1 MNLAIPAQLRQ
12 ILAVEGLSQARRAL
26 RMRLGR
32 ANAAGTDLLLQRID
46 IHETLNEGIS
56 ARLTC
61 LSTRADLPLK
71 SFIGQPV
78 EVQIVTDRGAIRRI
92 CAVVTSSKVGQSD
105 GSLTVYELD
114 ARDALSILERRINSR
129 VFMHR
134 SDVAI
139 VEIILVEWRQRS
151 PALAAAFD
159 FTFQVAGSDR
169 YPEREFTHQ
178 FNESDA
184 AFVRRLLKRSGISW
198 FFRPAGDGGE
208 TPVHEMVL
216 FDEATNLKPYA
227 GGAVRFHRDDATEQ
241 RDAITRIVHAR
252 DLVSGTVERR
262 TWDYKANR
270 IDQAASDGGLDQGEI
285 GGSLAAFL
293 SDSQIEMP
301 HAGDS
306 WADHERRTGRRMDR
320 HAMGAK
326 CLHGESGVRDLS
338 VGEYI
343 HITGHP
349 KIDAAPASEQEFI
362 VLDVHHCAENNL
374 PKELNAKTHLL
385 TASDNDSHTLEDD
398 KRYRNHFRAVRRDTP
413 IVPAWEPQR
422 DLPKVHPVTA
432 IVVGPQDEEVHTDEL
447 GRVKLQFQG
456 YRSED
461 HEHAQ
466 GAGTSGSERDSA
478 WVRYITAL
486 AGGRFGADFIPRVGM
501 EVYVDFLGGD
511 PDRPIIV
518 GVVHNG
524 HNTPAAWSDTGAL
537 PGNRYV
543 SGIKTQEIL
552 GTGFN
557 QLRYDDTPGQIS
569 IQWST
574 SYAATQL
581 NGGWLTQPRTE
592 GRGEPRGEGL
602 EARSDAQVAVRG
614 GQGVYITAQPQARGG
629 GNMLERQA
637 LLGLAEQLQ
646 GIVKNL
652 GQNADAHR
660 AEDTDVA
667 RIEKI
672 ATQLKDWDSGTN
684 VNESGAG
691 GGAPMVAIDGP
702 AGVAVTSQDG
712 LVLGAQSHIDMVSV
726 GNTQVSVGRKLL
738 MRATDLVSAF
748 AGKGMKLITAEGKLQ
763 IEAHKDNIE
772 VTGPKQIVI
781 SAGEEIVLQAPKI
794 RFIAQGTQV
803 DHGQGRI
810 VEQSQSLHH
819 IMSPDF
825 SIGGAGGGS
834 PSVNVPST
842 KVSFNQ
848 QAVMRWHGSNEPM
861 KNQRYRITTEEG
873 RVIDG
878 RTDTQG
884 MTERFDSNIAYGRYT
899 IEPLDD

>member
-1 MNLAIPAQLRQ
+1 MNLAVSAQLRQ
-12 ILAVEGLSQARRAL
+12 MLAVEGLSQARRAL

-32 ANAAGTDLLLQRID
+32 ANAAGADLLLQRID
-46 IHETLNEGIS
+46 IHEALNDGIA

-61 LSTRADLPLK
+61 LSPRADLPLK
-71 SFIGQPV
+71 SFIGQPI
-78 EVQIVTDRGAIRRI
+78 EVQVVTDRGALRRI
-92 CAVVTSSKVGQSD
+92 CAIVTGSKVGQSD
-105 GSLTVYELD
+105 GSLTVYELE
-114 ARDALSILERRINSR
+114 AHDALSILERRINSR

-139 VEIILVEWRQRS
+139 VEIILSEWRQRS

-159 FTFQVAGSDR
+159 FTFRVAGNDK
-169 YPEREFTHQ
+169 YPEREFIHQ

-198 FFRPAGDGGE
+198 FFRPGGDTGD

-216 FDEATNLKPYA
+216 FDEAMNLEAYA

-252 DLVSGTVERR
+252 DLVSGTVERK

-270 IDQAASDGGLDQGEI
+270 IDQAVNEGGLDQGEI
-285 GGSLAAFL
+285 GGSLATFL
-293 SDSQIEMP
+293 ADSQIEMP

-306 WADHERRTGRRMDR
+306 WADHERRTGLRMDR
-320 HAMGAK
+320 HEMTAK
-326 CLHGESGVRDLS
+326 YLHGESGVRDLS

-343 HITGHP
+343 RITGHP
-349 KIDAAPASEQEFI
+349 KIDAAPASEQEFV
-362 VLDVHHCAENNL
+362 VLDVHHWAENNL
-374 PKELNAKTHLL
+374 PKELNVKTHLL
-385 TASDNDSHTLEDD
+385 TGSDTHTLEED
-398 KRYRNHFRAVRRDTP
+398 KRYRNHFKAVRRDTS
-413 IVPAWEPQR
+413 IVPTWEPLH

-447 GRVKLQFQG
+447 GRVKVRLQG
-456 YRSED
+456 YKSED
-461 HEHAQ
+461 HQHAQ
-466 GAGTSGSERDSA
+466 GAGVSGSERDSA
-478 WVRYITAL
+478 WVRYVTAL
-486 AGGRFGADFIPRVGM
+486 AGNRFGADFIPRVGM
-501 EVYVDFLGGD
+501 EVYLDFLGGD

-518 GVVHNG
+518 GVIHNG

-543 SGIKTQEIL
+543 SGIKTKEIR
-552 GTGFN
+552 GSGFN

-569 IQWST
+569 IQWGS

-581 NGGWLTQPRTE
+581 NGGWLTQPRTD
-592 GRGEPRGEGL
+592 GQGAPRGEGL

-614 GQGVYITAQPQARGG
+614 GKGVYITSQPQGRAG

-637 LLGLAEQLQ
+637 LLGLADQLQ

-652 GQNADAHR
+652 GETSSTHK
-660 AEDTDVA
+660 AEDTDSA

-672 ATQLKDWDSGTN
+672 VAQLKDWDGGSN
-684 VNESGAG
+684 VNESAAN
-691 GGAPMVAIDGP
+691 GGAPMVAIDAP
-702 AGVAVTSQDG
+702 AGIAVTSQDS
-712 LVLGAQSHIDMVSV
+712 LVLGAQNHIDMVSA
-726 GNTQVSVGRKLL
+726 GNTQVSAGRRLL
-738 MRATDLVSAF
+738 MRTADIFSAF

-772 VTGPKQIVI
+772 VTGPRQIVI

-794 RFIAQGTQV
+794 RFVAQGTQV
-803 DHGQGRI
+803 DHGGGRI
-810 VEQSQSLHH
+810 VEQSQTLHH

-834 PSVNVPST
+834 PSVNVPSS
-842 KVSFNQ
+842 KASFNQ
-848 QAVMRWHGSNEPM
+848 QVVMRWHGSEEPM
-861 KNQRYRITTEEG
+861 KNQKYRITAEDGKVVE
-873 RVIDG
+873 G
-878 RTDTQG
+878 RTDAQG
-884 MTERFDSNIAYGRYT
+884 KTERFDSSVAYGRYT